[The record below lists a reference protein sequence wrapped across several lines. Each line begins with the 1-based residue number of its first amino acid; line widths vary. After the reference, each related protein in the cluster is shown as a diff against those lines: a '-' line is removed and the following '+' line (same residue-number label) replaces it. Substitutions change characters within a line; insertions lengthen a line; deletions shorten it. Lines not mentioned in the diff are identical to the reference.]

1 MKKSLLF
8 AFFVSISIL
17 VQAQHIKFE
26 EYNLDNGLHVILHQD
41 NSAPVVAV
49 SVSYHVGSKNEDST
63 RTGFAH
69 FFEHLLFEGSD
80 NIARGEYFKYVEKN
94 GGQNNANTNI
104 DRTYYYEVFP
114 SNKLEIGLWL
124 ESERMMHAK
133 IDTVGV
139 NTQREVVKEEK
150 RLNYDNV
157 AYRSFIGETAKRMFK
172 KHPYRWTTIGSMD
185 HLNEAQLNEF
195 MEFYHT
201 YYVPNNAVLTIAGDI
216 DVAQTKKWIKDYFGP
231 IKKGTNKVIRPNINE
246 PLIASEIVDTI
257 HDPNVQIP
265 AVMVTYRTPKQTDK
279 DAYVMRFINDILSNG
294 ASSRIYKQIV
304 DKDQLAMQS
313 GSFVMDGE
321 DYGRITFYGLLAQ
334 EKSMDA
340 LLVAIDNEINKM
352 QTTLISGKE
361 YEKEM
366 NQLELGFVSKNRTMQ
381 GVSESLSDYYLFFHN
396 TNLIN
401 TEIDKY
407 RSITKQDIKR
417 VAKKY
422 LNKNNR
428 VILFYYPKK

>member
-1 MKKSLLF
+1 MKKSLLL
-8 AFFVSISIL
+8 ALFVSFSISI
-17 VQAQHIKFE
+17 QAQHIKFE

-80 NIARGEYFKYVEKN
+80 NIGRGEYFKYVEKN

-133 IDTVGV
+133 IDTIGV

-150 RLNYDNV
+150 RMNYDNV

-185 HLNEAQLNEF
+185 HLNQAQLGEF
-195 MEFYHT
+195 MDFYHT

-216 DVAQTKKWIKDYFGP
+216 DIAQTKKWIKDYFGP
-231 IKKGTNKVIRPNINE
+231 IAKGTRKMNRPNIIE
-246 PLIASEIVDTI
+246 PPLGGEVLDTI
-257 HDPNVQIP
+257 YDPNVQIP
-265 AVMVTYRTPKQTDK
+265 AVFITYRTPKQTDK
-279 DAYVMRFINDILSNG
+279 DAYIVRFINDVLSDG
-294 ASSRIYKQIV
+294 TSSRIQKEIV
-304 DKDQLAMQS
+304 EKEQLAMQS
-313 GSFVMDGE
+313 GGFIYEGE
-321 DYGRITFYGLLAQ
+321 DYGRLTFYGLLAQ
-334 EKSMDA
+334 EKSMDD
-340 LLVAIDNEINKM
+340 LLSAMDKEIDKM
-352 QTTLISGKE
+352 KTSLITSKE

-366 NQLELGFVSKNRTMQ
+366 NQLELGFISTNRSMR
-381 GVSESLSDYYLFFHN
+381 GVSETLSDDYLFFHN

-401 TEIDKY
+401 TEIDNY
-407 RSITKQDIKR
+407 RSITKEDIRR

-422 LNKNNR
+422 LNKDNR
-428 VILFYYPKK
+428 VVLFYYPKK

>member
-8 AFFVSISIL
+8 AFFVSITISI
-17 VQAQHIKFE
+17 QAQQIKFE

-80 NIARGEYFKYVEKN
+80 NIGRGEYFKYVENN

-133 IDTVGV
+133 IDTIGV

-172 KHPYRWTTIGSMD
+172 THPYRWTTIGSMD
-185 HLNEAQLNEF
+185 HLNEAQLGEF
-195 MEFYHT
+195 MEFYNT
-201 YYVPNNAVLTIAGDI
+201 FYVPNNAALTIAGDI
-216 DVAQTKKWIKDYFGP
+216 DINQTKKWIEEYFGP
-231 IKKGTNKVIRPNINE
+231 IKKGTHKINRPNIIE
-246 PLIASEIVDTI
+246 PLLVSEVVDTI

-265 AVMVTYRTPKQTDK
+265 AVMITYRTPKQTDK

-294 ASSRIYKQIV
+294 ASSRIYKEIV
-304 DKDQLAMQS
+304 DKEQLAMQS

-321 DYGRITFYGLLAQ
+321 DYGRITFYGILAQ
-334 EKSMDA
+334 EKSMDG
-340 LLVAIDNEINKM
+340 LLDAIDKEIAKM
-352 QTTLISGKE
+352 QTTLITGKE

-366 NQLELGFVSKNRTMQ
+366 NQLELGFVSKNRTMR
-381 GVSESLSDYYLFFHN
+381 GVSESLSDYYMFFHN

-407 RSITKQDIKR
+407 RGITKQDIKR
-417 VAKKY
+417 VATKY

-428 VILFYYPKK
+428 VVLFYYPKK